1 MDRNK
6 DVLAT
11 DGLLFILVRNGVNMM
26 QRLKRQTLYLLGWS
40 LFGIG
45 AVGLFV
51 PLLPTTC
58 FWIGA
63 AWAFSKSS
71 DRWHAYLMNHPKFG
85 PILSHWREYGAI
97 STRVKWI
104 AISTMTLS
112 FSLSIWLVQDV
123 VWLQIALLGLYV
135 LLTVYLISRPSHPL
149 PVTDRVSYRLAE

>member
-1 MDRNK
+1 M
-6 DVLAT
+6 
-11 DGLLFILVRNGVNMM
+11 FILSRNGVCMM

-45 AVGLFV
+45 AVGIFV

-71 DRWHAYLMNHPKFG
+71 DRWHSYLVDHPKFG
-85 PILSHWREYGAI
+85 PVLSHWREYGAI
-97 STRVKWI
+97 SSRVKWI
-104 AISTMTLS
+104 AISAMTISFGLS
-112 FSLSIWLVQDV
+112 LWLIQDV
-123 VWLQIALLGLYV
+123 LWLQITLLSLYT
-135 LLTVYLISRPSHPL
+135 LLTAYLISRPSQPS